1 MTTTLAESKDQAE
14 SALLDQ
20 HKKFLSETK
29 PSQALLPFNE
39 SAIKRFELL
48 KFPHRKHEMYTFVN
62 TKDLVAHSYALASV
76 GSVSED
82 FIKKH
87 IYPGC
92 ENSHLVIVDGAYKE
106 NLSDCSAITSSIN
119 IIPIDEALSQPEL
132 KKYLADT
139 VEEEND
145 VFACINSAF
154 LSQGLLI
161 DIPKKAQVQT
171 PLQILYVSSGSPAQ
185 PVTSHPRVIV
195 RLGVM
200 SELKLIVKY
209 VGVQGNY
216 FVNSVQDF
224 LIGEDAGMTFTQVQE
239 DATDAWHCSKT
250 RVTLERNSRFFAS
263 NASYGNKL
271 TRHHVDVRL
280 RKEGAELRLNGVSV
294 LTGEEQVHNFVRI
307 HHEAPHC
314 TSSQKFKNIINDK
327 GRSSMDGTVIVN
339 QGAQL
344 TNADQLINNL
354 MLSDNAHADNK
365 PNLMI
370 FADDVKCAHGATIGQ
385 IDEDQMFY
393 LKTRGLS
400 QKVAKELLTRS
411 FAQSII
417 QTIEFP
423 AVVEDLENNFLKKL
437 EA

>member
-29 PSQALLPFNE
+29 PLQAFLPINE

-62 TKDLVAHSYALASV
+62 TKELVSTSCSLVSV
-76 GSVSED
+76 GSVSAD
-82 FIKKH
+82 IIKRH

-106 NLSDCSAITSSIN
+106 NLSDCSAISSSIN
-119 IIPIDEALSQPEL
+119 IIPLAEALSEPEL
-132 KKYLADT
+132 KNYLADT

-161 DIPKKAQVQT
+161 DLPKKAQVPA

-195 RLGVM
+195 RLGAM
-200 SELKLIVKY
+200 AELKLIVKY

-250 RVTLERNSRFFAS
+250 RVALERNSRFFAS
-263 NASYGNKL
+263 NASYGSKL
-271 TRHHVDVRL
+271 TRHHYDVRL
-280 RKEGAELRLNGVSV
+280 KNEGAELRLNGVSV
-294 LTGEEQVHNFVRI
+294 LTGEEQVHNFIRI

-327 GRSSMDGTVIVN
+327 GRSSFDGTVIVN

-423 AVVEDLENNFLKKL
+423 AVVKDLENNFLKKL

>member
-1 MTTTLAESKDQAE
+1 MTMTLVDATDQAE
-14 SALLDQ
+14 SALLKLHQ
-20 HKKFLSETK
+20 KFMSETN
-29 PSQALLPFNE
+29 PPQALLAINE

-62 TKDLVAHSYALASV
+62 TKDLVSTPFALASA
-76 GSVSED
+76 GSVSAD

-92 ENSHLVIVDGAYKE
+92 ESSHLVIVDGAYKE
-106 NLSDCSAITSSIN
+106 NLSDISGVGSALN
-119 IIPIDEALSQPEL
+119 IVPLDEAVSEPEL
-132 KKYLADT
+132 KKYLAAT

-161 DIPKKAQVQT
+161 DVPKKERVSA
-171 PLQILYVSSGSPAQ
+171 PLQILHVSSGSPAQ
-185 PVTSHPRVIV
+185 PVTTLPRTIV
-195 RLGVM
+195 RLGAM
-200 SELKLIVKY
+200 AELKMIVKT

-216 FVNSVQDF
+216 FVNSVQDV
-224 LIGEDAGMTFTQVQE
+224 LIGEDAGLTSTQIQA
-239 DATDAWHCSKT
+239 DAANAWHCSKV
-250 RVTLERNSRFFAS
+250 RMTLGRNSRCFSS

-271 TRHHVDVRL
+271 TRHHYDIRL
-280 RKEGAELRLNGVSV
+280 KQEGAELRLNGVSV
-294 LTGEEQVHNFVRI
+294 LTGEEQVHNFIRI

-314 TSSQKFKNIINDK
+314 TSSQKFKNIVNDK
-327 GRSSMDGTVIVN
+327 GRSSMDGTVIVDR
-339 QGAQL
+339 GAQL
-344 TNADQLINNL
+344 TSADQIINNL

-385 IDEDQMFY
+385 IDENQMFY

-423 AVVEDLENNFLKKL
+423 AVVKDLENTFLKKL

>member
-1 MTTTLAESKDQAE
+1 MTTTLAESKDRAE

-20 HKKFLSETK
+20 HKKFLSEAN
-29 PSQALLPFNE
+29 PPAALLPLNE

-48 KFPHRKHEMYTFVN
+48 KFPNRKHEMYTFVN
-62 TKDLVAHSYALASV
+62 TKELVANSGSLSPV

-82 FIKKH
+82 FIKQH

-92 ENSHLVIVDGAYKE
+92 ENSHIVLLDGAYKD
-106 NLSDCSAITSSIN
+106 NLSDISGVGASLN
-119 IIPIDEALSQPEL
+119 LIPIDEAVSQAEL

-154 LSQGLLI
+154 LHQGLLI
-161 DIPKKAQVQT
+161 DLPKKEQVPT
-171 PLQILYVSSGSPAQ
+171 PLQILYVSSGSPTQ
-185 PVTSHPRVIV
+185 PVTTQPRVIV
-195 RLGVM
+195 RLGAM
-200 SELKLIVKY
+200 AELKMIVKY

-216 FVNSVQDF
+216 FVNSVQDI
-224 LIGEDAGMTFTQVQE
+224 LVGEDAGMTYTQVQA

-250 RVTLERNSRFFAS
+250 RIALERNSRFFAS

-271 TRHHVDVRL
+271 TRHHIDARL
-280 RKEGAELRLNGVSV
+280 KEEGAELRLNGVSV
-294 LTGEEQVHNFVRI
+294 LNGEEQVHNFIRI

-314 TSSQKFKNIINDK
+314 TSSQKFKNIVNDN

-423 AVVEDLENNFLKKL
+423 AVVQDLEYNFLKKL